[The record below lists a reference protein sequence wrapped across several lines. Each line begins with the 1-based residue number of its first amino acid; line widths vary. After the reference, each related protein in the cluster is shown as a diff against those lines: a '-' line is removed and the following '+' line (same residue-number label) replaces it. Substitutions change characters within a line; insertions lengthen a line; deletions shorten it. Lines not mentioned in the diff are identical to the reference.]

1 MSQHDCDLLVVGAG
15 MLGLAHAWAGAKRGL
30 KVKVFERSHTPLGAS
45 IRNFGQAL
53 VGGQAPGAM
62 LNLARQAHGLWGDL
76 GQKAGLK
83 LHQQGSLLF
92 ARTEAEEALLEAF
105 VAGRGAELGYRN
117 ELLRG
122 EALSALYN
130 GRFAHHRAALHG
142 LDDQQL
148 YSREALPQII
158 NYLARELGVEFHFS
172 TLVRDV
178 ESGSA
183 LTSAGRF
190 SARHILVC
198 SGHDYQ
204 TLLAEQMARLQP
216 QVCRLQMLRARPE
229 QPLALQHAVL
239 TGLSCTHY
247 GAFSDLPEAEAIRAQ
262 IRRDQPELEKLGI
275 HLLISPTPYGD
286 LIIGDSHDYGS
297 DASPFN
303 AESTDQIMLDLA
315 EHTLGM
321 KVEVLERWQGVYGSR
336 GPGPFSV
343 TQAADGVTAVLMHT
357 GLGMSVGLGLG
368 ERTVAALLG
377 EGPWPAA

>member
-1 MSQHDCDLLVVGAG
+1 MSEHDCDLLIVGAG
-15 MLGLAHAWAGAKRGL
+15 ILGLAHAWAGAKRGL

-62 LNLARQAHGLWGDL
+62 LNLARQSRELWADL
-76 GQKAGLK
+76 AQAAGLS
-83 LHQQGSLLF
+83 LHRQGSLLF
-92 ARTEAEEALLEAF
+92 ARSEAEEALLHAF
-105 VAGRGAELGYRN
+105 VNGRGEELGYRT

-122 EALSALYN
+122 EGLNALYD
-130 GRFAHHRAALHG
+130 GRFSHHRAALHG

-148 YSREALPQII
+148 YSREALPKII
-158 NYLARELGVEFHFS
+158 EFLRRELGVTFHFS

-178 ESGSA
+178 QSGHA
-183 LTSAGRF
+183 DTTAGRF
-190 SARHILVC
+190 TARHILVC

-204 TLLAEQMARLQP
+204 TLLAEHMARLQP
-216 QVCRLQMLRARPE
+216 QVCRLQMLRVRPA
-229 QPLALQHAVL
+229 QPLALKHALL

-247 GAFSDLPEAEAIRAQ
+247 GAFSDLPEADAIRAQ
-262 IRRDQPELEKLGI
+262 IRREQPELETLGI
-275 HLLISPTPYGD
+275 HLLMSPTPYGE

-303 AESTDQIMLDLA
+303 AEGTDRIMLELA
-315 EHTLGM
+315 EQTLGM
-321 KVEVLERWQGVYGSR
+321 GVEVIERWQGVYGAR

-343 TQAADGVTAVLMHT
+343 TPAADGVTAVLMHT

-368 ERTVAALLG
+368 ERTLAAVLG
-377 EGPWPAA
+377 EGAWPTA